1 MVRDIDPGP
10 AASLPSSLTVVD
22 GLLYFTAVQFGTG
35 RQVWRSDGTEA
46 GTVRLTGE
54 LPGVGELATFAK
66 KDNYVYFAAPH
77 PAAGFELCAPTERR
91 RARCSSRTS
100 TRRNSRPGA
109 DATGRTKDF
118 TLLPALFLPFTLRRS
133 GFILRFR
140 AFLQPLVQ
148 PGGDR
153 LLLLAD
159 DEAGDLGEGAQS
171 RGRRTR
177 PGRPSS
183 APCSAPPSPR
193 R

>member
-77 PAAGFELCAPTERR
+77 PAAGFELCRTDGTPAGTVLFKDINEEELPTWSRCDRTDERLHVTPR
-91 RARCSSRTS
+91 PLPSLHPSAFRIHPSFAR
-100 TRRNSRPGA
+100 
-109 DATGRTKDF
+109 
-118 TLLPALFLPFTLRRS
+118 LP
-133 GFILRFR
+133 
-140 AFLQPLVQ
+140 
-148 PGGDR
+148 
-153 LLLLAD
+153 
-159 DEAGDLGEGAQS
+159 
-171 RGRRTR
+171 
-177 PGRPSS
+177 S
-183 APCSAPPSPR
+183 AACTTWR
-193 R
+193 